1 MPVPVSTTRPPAA
14 ELAARRTERV
24 GGVAAS
30 QGEVRAQFNVSI
42 MKASIEVSIQS
53 KNEPLALLLKSA
65 ISGINEALAPEFGDH
80 AIEAA
85 AASNL
90 DTSPEATAG
99 RIVALSTGFFEAF
112 KQHHLGEEEADILKT
127 FMETIRQGFEQGFK
141 EAREILEGLG
151 VLDGDIASAID
162 QTYQLVLKGYADFE
176 ATFASSLGAT
186 GSSGSSA
193 TTDEPPER

>member
-1 MPVPVSTTRPPAA
+1 MPMPVSTTYPQAA
-14 ELAARRTERV
+14 ELATRRTERV
-24 GGVAAS
+24 GGIAAP

-65 ISGINEALAPEFGDH
+65 ISSINELLAPEFGDN

-85 AASNL
+85 ATANF
-90 DTSPEATAG
+90 DNSPEATAG

-112 KQHHLGEEEADILKT
+112 KQQHLGEEEADTLKT

-151 VLDGDIASAID
+151 VLDGDIASGID

-176 ATFASSLGAT
+176 ASFATSASAD
-186 GSSGSSA
+186 SSA
-193 TTDEPPER
+193 AMADEPPDR

>member
-1 MPVPVSTTRPPAA
+1 MPMPINTTNPQAT
-14 ELAARRTERV
+14 EVAARRTERV
-24 GGVAAS
+24 GGIAAP

-65 ISGINEALAPEFGDH
+65 ISSINELLAPEFGDN

-85 AASNL
+85 TVANL
-90 DTSPEATAG
+90 DNSPEATAG

-112 KQHHLGEEEADILKT
+112 KQHHLGEEQADTLKT
-127 FMETIRQGFEQGFK
+127 FMETIRQGFEQGFN

-151 VLDGDIASAID
+151 VLDGDIASGID

-176 ATFASSLGAT
+176 ASFATSIRSTNTSVAPAE
-186 GSSGSSA
+186 SP
-193 TTDEPPER
+193 DR